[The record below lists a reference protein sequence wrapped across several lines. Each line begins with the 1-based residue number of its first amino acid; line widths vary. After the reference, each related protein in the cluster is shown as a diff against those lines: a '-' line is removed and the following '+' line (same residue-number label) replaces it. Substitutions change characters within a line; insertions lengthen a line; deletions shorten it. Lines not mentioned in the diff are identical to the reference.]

1 MTSFDPTDDQ
11 QAFIESVHRF
21 AANDLRK
28 HLRPADE
35 TGTVP
40 EQVLA
45 AGWGL
50 GFAPAAIPEKYGG
63 FADEQPAATA
73 ALTYEELAWGDLSV
87 ALQLLAPT
95 LLAYAVRECGSTAQ
109 KEAFLPPLCNA
120 QPPALTAALLEPV
133 HQFNPRAL
141 ETTARVANGGFVL
154 NGEKAF
160 VPLADG
166 ADTILVYAAGE
177 DASTEAFLVSCENPG
192 LEVGGKEKLMGL
204 KALPTFRVTL
214 DDCKLPESARLGEGF
229 GLQIDALLARSN
241 VALAA
246 LAVGIGRA
254 ALEYARDYAKE
265 RVAFG
270 EPIASRQSIAFM
282 LAEMAIEVDATRLMT
297 WEAAWLLDQGED
309 ATEASALARHYADE
323 MALQV
328 ADGAVQVL
336 GGHGYIR
343 EHPVELWLRNAR
355 GFSAMDGMAI
365 L

>member
-1 MTSFDPTDDQ
+1 MTSFDPTEDQ
-11 QAFIESVHRF
+11 QAFIESVHRY
-21 AANDLRK
+21 AQSDMRK

-35 TGTVP
+35 TGAVP

-50 GFAPAAIPEKYGG
+50 GFAPASIPEEYGG
-63 FADEQPAATA
+63 FANEQSAITA
-73 ALTYEELAWGDLSV
+73 ALAYEELAWGDLS
-87 ALQLLAPT
+87 ATLQMLAPT
-95 LLAYAVRECGSTAQ
+95 LLAYAVRECGSTVQ
-109 KEAFLPPLCNA
+109 KETFLPQLCGV

-141 ETTARVANGGFVL
+141 ETTASIANGGFVL

-166 ADTILVYAAGE
+166 ADTILVYAASE
-177 DASTEAFLVSCENPG
+177 DTGTEAFLVPSDNPG
-192 LEVGGKEKLMGL
+192 LKVGKKEKLMGL
-204 KALPTFRVTL
+204 KALPAFRVAL
-214 DDCKLPESARLGEGF
+214 DDCKLPESARLGEGL

-270 EPIASRQSIAFM
+270 APIASRQSIAFM

-309 ATEASALARHYADE
+309 ATEASVLARHYADE

-328 ADGAVQVL
+328 ADSAVQVL

>member
-1 MTSFDPTDDQ
+1 
-11 QAFIESVHRF
+11 
-21 AANDLRK
+21 
-28 HLRPADE
+28 
-35 TGTVP
+35 
-40 EQVLA
+40 
-45 AGWGL
+45 
-50 GFAPAAIPEKYGG
+50 
-63 FADEQPAATA
+63 
-73 ALTYEELAWGDLSV
+73 
-87 ALQLLAPT
+87 
-95 LLAYAVRECGSTAQ
+95 
-109 KEAFLPPLCNA
+109 
-120 QPPALTAALLEPV
+120 
-133 HQFNPRAL
+133 
-141 ETTARVANGGFVL
+141 L

-160 VPLADG
+160 VPCADG
-166 ADTILVYAAGE
+166 ADTILVYAAGK
-177 DASTEAFLVSCENPG
+177 DAGTEAFLVPSDNPG
-192 LEVGGKEKLMGL
+192 LKVGEKEKLMGL

-214 DDCKLPESARLGEGF
+214 DDCKLPESAQLGEGL

-265 RVAFG
+265 RVAFN

-297 WEAAWLLDQGED
+297 WEVAWLLDQGED
-309 ATEASALARHYADE
+309 ATEASVLARHYADE

-328 ADGAVQVL
+328 ADSAVQVL